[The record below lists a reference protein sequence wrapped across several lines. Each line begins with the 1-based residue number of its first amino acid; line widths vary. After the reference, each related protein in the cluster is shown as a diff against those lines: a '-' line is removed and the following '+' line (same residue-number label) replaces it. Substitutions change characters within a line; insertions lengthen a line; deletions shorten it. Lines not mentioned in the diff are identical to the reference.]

1 VKIDN
6 FFSELKRRNVYKVAV
21 AFAIGAIF
29 AAAAAYADEITV
41 VNNVLGP
48 EGPLY
53 IDGNLYY
60 VGWVSNTLSKWD
72 GKTTSVLNHTEG
84 CGHNGLALTKQKTF
98 LLACT
103 NDPGA
108 ILELDMTGKQLRRW
122 ETDSNSRKFVGG
134 INDIVVTANG
144 GAYATVFGPYADPP
158 IPTFVIGKVLYLAPG
173 SEKWVG
179 VAGDLNYAN
188 GIGISQDQKTLYV
201 SQTVSNCILKFTI
214 EADGSLSHRSN
225 FALLNLLT
233 KNKNE
238 SPWLGPDSMKI
249 DSKGNIY
256 VAQWF
261 GGKILKLS
269 PEGKLLHVFEIAA
282 GDGTTNVAFGEG
294 EKDLYVTVVK
304 DPKDSQ
310 AKGNIVKIP
319 NVK

>member
-1 VKIDN
+1 MRLNKLICFAVGAV
-6 FFSELKRRNVYKVAV
+6 LLVAAT
-21 AFAIGAIF
+21 AFA
-29 AAAAAYADEITV
+29 DETV
-41 VNNVLGP
+41 IVSNILGP

-53 IDGNLYY
+53 VDGNLYY

-72 GKTTSVLNHTEG
+72 GKTTTVLNHTEG
-84 CGHNGLALTKQKTF
+84 CGHNGLALTKNKTF

-108 ILELDMTGKQLRRW
+108 ILELDLNGKQLRRW
-122 ETDSNSRKFVGG
+122 DTDSAGRKFDGG

-144 GAYATVFGPYADPP
+144 GAYATVFGPYGDPP
-158 IPTFVIGKVLYLAPG
+158 LPSLVIGKILYLAPG

-179 VAGDLNYAN
+179 VANDLNYAN
-188 GIGISQDQKTLYV
+188 GVGVSPDGKTLYV

-214 EADGSLSHRSN
+214 NTDGTLSNRSN
-225 FALLNLLT
+225 FALLNVLV
-233 KNKNE
+233 KNKND

-261 GGKILKLS
+261 GGKVLKLS
-269 PEGKLLHVFEIAA
+269 PDGKLLHVFEIAA
-282 GDGTTNVAFGEG
+282 GDGTTNVAFGKD
-294 EKDLYVTVVK
+294 EKELYVTVVK
-304 DPKDSQ
+304 DPKDQQ
-310 AKGNIVKIP
+310 AKGSIVKIQ